1 MKNTQPDHT
10 KNSLGNEL
18 LLWGLA
24 SVLSCCAAVGG
35 AYAAS
40 TLGGWRLSLEGFAVA
55 AALILSLTW
64 GSWASLVWTENR
76 AVRVAMKFATLIP
89 SLLMLAAGIIG
100 FYAIP
105 GRWFIWAGLFLMSA
119 ATLTAAITLSSD
131 RIMRMKYTPGS
142 TKYLFGFF
150 VFPVLTTIAAIA
162 VAYLAI
168 SFITQ
173 DFASFCRPSS
183 WRSLFRLSTF
193 MISMMSTVLI
203 TTFLPAAISRSCR
216 NLAAKI
222 DGSSRE

>member
-76 AVRVAMKFATLIP
+76 AVRLAMKCVTLIP
-89 SLLMLAAGIIG
+89 SLLLLGAGVVG
-100 FYAIP
+100 FYMVP
-105 GRWFIWAGLFLMSA
+105 GRWFIWAGLFAMSA
-119 ATLTAAITLSSD
+119 ATLTSAVTLSSD
-131 RIMRMKYTPGS
+131 RIMRMRYAPGS

-150 VFPVLTTIAAIA
+150 VFPVLTTIAAA
-162 VAYLAI
+162 GVAYLAI
-168 SFITQ
+168 NFVTADFI
-173 DFASFCRPSS
+173 SYCRPSS

-193 MISMMSTVLI
+193 MVTMMSTVLI
-203 TTFLPAAISRSCR
+203 TTFLPAAISRGCR
-216 NLAAKI
+216 NIAAKI
-222 DGSSRE
+222 DSKPR

>member
-40 TLGGWRLSLEGFAVA
+40 ALGGWRLSLESFAVFA
-55 AALILSLTW
+55 AVILSLTW
-64 GSWASLVWTENR
+64 GTWASLVWTDNR
-76 AVRVAMKFATLIP
+76 AVRLAMKCVTLTP
-89 SLLMLAAGIIG
+89 SLLMLAAGVVG
-100 FYAIP
+100 FYVIP
-105 GRWFIWAGLFLMSA
+105 GRWFVWSGLFVMSA

-131 RIMRMKYTPGS
+131 RIMRMKYSPGS

-150 VFPVLTTIAAIA
+150 VFPLITTLAAA
-162 VAYLAI
+162 GVAYVAVN
-168 SFITQ
+168 FVTQ
-173 DFASFCRPSS
+173 DFDSLWHPSS
-183 WRSLFRLSTF
+183 WRSLFKLSTF
-193 MISMMSTVLI
+193 MITMMSTVLI

-216 NLAAKI
+216 NFAAKI
-222 DGSSRE
+222 DSNPRK